1 MFRLI
6 FVVWAL
12 ARQELFAK
20 PAQNSAAATF
30 FNRGSDEMRNSGGE
44 LRLSNARRLYR
55 FEIEACNHAKSIAK
69 FRRILTGAT
78 PRFCIRLHEGARYN
92 AAQVKW
98 LIFFSFLSEL
108 L

>member
-6 FVVWAL
+6 FVVWAP

-20 PAQNSAAATF
+20 PAQNSAGATF
-30 FNRGSDEMRNSGGE
+30 FNCGSDEMRNSGGE
-44 LRLSNARRLYR
+44 LRLTNARRLYR
-55 FEIEACNHAKSIAK
+55 FEIKACNHAKSLAK
-69 FRRILTGAT
+69 FRRIQAGAP
-78 PRFCIRLHEGARYN
+78 PRLCIRLYGRARYN